1 MYAKKKQL
9 RLYFYTYISVFNGE
23 LVKENSFQF
32 MKKWMELISLMVFS
46 HVVYWVYKMYD
57 DVAVMFFDDETYVI
71 LTI

>member
-9 RLYFYTYISVFNGE
+9 RLYFYTYISVFNGK

>member
-9 RLYFYTYISVFNGE
+9 RLYFYTYISVFNGK

-32 MKKWMELISLMVFS
+32 MKKWMELILLKVFS
-46 HVVYWVYKMYD
+46 HVVYWIFKMYGD
-57 DVAVMFFDDETYVI
+57 FAVIFFDVEACVM